1 MSTKPDS
8 KEVSVA
14 KRQHKALMQSA
25 YKELSEHGL
34 SKQAKR
40 YRDEYIR
47 PKRRKDHDD
56 TERVVPGDVA
66 HHGGQDHSEGT

>member
-1 MSTKPDS
+1 MSSKPDS

-14 KRQHKALMQSA
+14 KRQHKALMQST

-47 PKRRKDHDD
+47 PKKRE
-56 TERVVPGDVA
+56 TEEDEEIQ
-66 HHGGQDHSEGT
+66 H

>member
-14 KRQHKALMQSA
+14 KRQHKALMQST

-34 SKQAKR
+34 SPEARR
-40 YRDEYIR
+40 YRDEFIR
-47 PKRRKDHDD
+47 PKKKE
-56 TERVVPGDVA
+56 TEEESNENRTD
-66 HHGGQDHSEGT
+66 